1 MLSEMNW
8 DEATHLIADHKGQ
21 AFQFEAVVHLD
32 ALLSEVYPI
41 TDDTNNGPDIEHVPQ
56 HIETA
61 LMARQIAREIRNL
74 TGYRFMYVL
83 FDHQSSRLIAR
94 AIVTSRIVIM
104 MPEPEPSFSSAL
116 SSKGRRQKQG

>member
-1 MLSEMNW
+1 M
-8 DEATHLIADHKGQ
+8 
-21 AFQFEAVVHLD
+21 HLD
-32 ALLSEVYPI
+32 ALLSEVHLV
-41 TDDTNNGPDIEHVPQ
+41 TNDTNNGPDIEDVL
-56 HIETA
+56 ETA
-61 LMARQIAREIRNL
+61 LMARQIARKIRNL
-74 TGYRFMYVL
+74 TGYCFIYVL